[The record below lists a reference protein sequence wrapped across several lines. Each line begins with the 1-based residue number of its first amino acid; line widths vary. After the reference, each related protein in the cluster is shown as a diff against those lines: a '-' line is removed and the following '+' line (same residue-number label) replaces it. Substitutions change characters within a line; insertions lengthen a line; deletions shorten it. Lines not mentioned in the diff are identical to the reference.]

1 MKTIRLVYPQWQ
13 GGDIARWIPEVSDPA
28 VAARGYVLGAQLL
41 QVLAPQSGQEIYT
54 VPVDV
59 APGERVV
66 TDGVL
71 DRDAIVRQTEARWP
85 F

>member
-1 MKTIRLVYPQWQ
+1 MFTRNGRVATSH
-13 GGDIARWIPEVSDPA
+13 GGYLEVSDPA

-41 QVLAPQSGQEIYT
+41 QFLAPQSGQETYT

>member
-1 MKTIRLVYPQWQ
+1 MC
-13 GGDIARWIPEVSDPA
+13 S
-28 VAARGYVLGAQLL
+28 GAQLL
-41 QVLAPQSGQEIYT
+41 QFLAPQSGQETYT

>member
-28 VAARGYVLGAQLL
+28 VASRGYVLGAQLL
-41 QVLAPQSGQEIYT
+41 QFLAPQSGQETYT